1 MLTVAALVPL
11 SFVVSS
17 VGTRAPLRASAA
29 RLDLGFQI
37 DAGATAGSVFV
48 LGGFVA
54 LQLRIRSA
62 EAWRDRRD
70 AAVEALRVT
79 QSALLAGTASSDDVR
94 RAAEAALSAAA
105 GYDDARQVLR
115 VPGALLRIPDPTA
128 EQARRLLAPYDPS
141 IEQAQPAG
149 PTAAGGGVGTGRG
162 QGDQL
167 EGVRRALGLRD
178 TVGQG
183 KGSLLPSGGESV
195 TLKDVAI
202 GFVLLLQIGW
212 CEAYQ
217 RTGSRG
223 GCKYIG

>member
-1 MLTVAALVPL
+1 MVAAMQLIAALVPL
-11 SFVVSS
+11 SFVRAPLSS
-17 VGTRAPLRASAA
+17 VGTRELLRAPAA

-62 EAWRDRRD
+62 EASRDRRD
-70 AAVEALRVT
+70 AAVEALRVA

-105 GYDDARQVLR
+105 AYDETRQVLR

-141 IEQAQPAG
+141 IERAQPAG
-149 PTAAGGGVGTGRG
+149 QLAAGGKTGTGRIR
-162 QGDQL
+162 DDEL
-167 EGVRRALGLRD
+167 ERVRRALGLRD
-178 TVGQG
+178 TSGQD
-183 KGSLLPSGGESV
+183 KGSLLPSGGDSV
-195 TLKDVAI
+195 TFKDVAI

-212 CEAYQ
+212 CMA
-217 RTGSRG
+217 
-223 GCKYIG
+223 

>member
-1 MLTVAALVPL
+1 MA
-11 SFVVSS
+11 
-17 VGTRAPLRASAA
+17 RAPAM

-48 LGGFVA
+48 LVGFVA

-62 EAWRDRRD
+62 EASRDRRD
-70 AAVEALRVT
+70 AAVETLRVT

-105 GYDDARQVLR
+105 AYDDARQVLR

-141 IEQAQPAG
+141 IERAQPAG
-149 PTAAGGGVGTGRG
+149 QSAAGSETDAD
-162 QGDQL
+162 DQL

-178 TVGQG
+178 TAGQG
-183 KGSLLPSGGESV
+183 KGSLLPSGADSV
-195 TLKDVAI
+195 TFKDVAI

-212 CEAYQ
+212 CAGRAQ
-217 RTGSRG
+217 NWVKHRGRG
-223 GCKYIG
+223 GGW